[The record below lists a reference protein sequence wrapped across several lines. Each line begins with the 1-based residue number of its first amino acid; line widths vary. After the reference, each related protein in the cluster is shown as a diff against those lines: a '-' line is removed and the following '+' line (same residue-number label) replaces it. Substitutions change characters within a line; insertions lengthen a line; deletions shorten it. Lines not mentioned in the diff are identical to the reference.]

1 MVDMSAGGVDVV
13 SADPPPPQPTGSTAI
28 AKQHAAHAVV
38 VVQRIRLLLAAAR
51 DQAAPH
57 RGPACDVQGA
67 GMSAV
72 EMLDEP
78 AL

>member
-13 SADPPPPQPTGSTAI
+13 SADPPPPQATGSAAI
-28 AKQHAAHAVV
+28 ARQQAAHAV
-38 VVQRIRLLLAAAR
+38 VVQRIRLLFAAAR
-51 DQAAPH
+51 DQAGPR